1 LFFETN
7 DYQLISLIFIVFFY
21 FYKKKTM
28 KKNNFKLKLIIPMLL
43 MCFGLSAQNYIDLW
57 KTASLNETVSKTKVF
72 RNTVPQEFKLFTLN
86 PVELNSLL
94 ATAPQRFTTPS
105 NAIIEF
111 PTNNGEIQKF
121 RVYEASVLDA
131 LLQAQ
136 YPTIRS
142 YTAQGIDDPSAIAR
156 FSYSDS
162 GLNVMISSANY
173 GTIYI
178 DPYTKDLNQYISY
191 ATNSLPEDSRSFECL
206 VQDTLQDEVV
216 LSPLNAD
223 DGKLRT
229 YRLALACT
237 GEYAQYHLNNQ
248 GIPSSATDEV
258 KKAAV
263 LTAMNTAMTRINGV
277 FEKEVALTMVIIA
290 NNTEIIFL
298 NAGSDPYT
306 NNNGGV
312 MLGQNQSTINSII
325 GTANYD
331 IGHVFSTGGG
341 GIASLGS
348 VCGSSK
354 AQGVTGLPQPIG
366 DDFYINFVA
375 HEMGHQFRAN
385 HTQNNSC
392 NRNNATSMEPGSAS
406 TIMGYAGIC
415 SPNVQSDSDAYFHAI
430 SIQEM
435 WGFIS
440 ILGGSS
446 CPVETDTGNAPPTAD
461 AGPNYTIPRTT
472 PFILKGIAT
481 DPDTEDVLSHNWE
494 QMDQQ
499 IGTMPPQNTSAFG
512 PMFRSENS
520 LISPNRYMPKL
531 STVLNGQTQTT
542 WEVVPSVSRTMK
554 FRYTVRDNV
563 AGGSSSA
570 SDNTVITVDGDSG
583 PFVVTSQ
590 NASTTWSP
598 QSNETITWDVAGT
611 DVAPVDSPNVDILF
625 STNGGQTY
633 DVVIAEDIPNNGS
646 AEISA
651 PNLNTTSGR
660 FMIISSNNIF
670 YDINGGVI
678 TIEGELGINENSFE
692 NFALWPNPS
701 NGSINLA
708 LTPFSNGD
716 IEVSLYD
723 IRGSLVYNKGF
734 ETNGSLFEKALTFSG
749 LNTGIY
755 FIKVSN
761 SGISKTTKLIIK

>member
-1 LFFETN
+1 
-7 DYQLISLIFIVFFY
+7 
-21 FYKKKTM
+21 M
-28 KKNNFKLKLIIPMLL
+28 KKSNFKLRLIIPMLL
-43 MCFGLSAQNYIDLW
+43 MCFGLSAQNNIDLW
-57 KTASLNETVSKTKVF
+57 KTASLNETASKTKVF

-306 NNNGGV
+306 NNNGGA

-348 VCGSSK
+348 VCGSVK

-366 DDFYINFVA
+366 DDFYINYVA

-440 ILGGSS
+440 ILGGSA
-446 CPVETDTGNAPPTAD
+446 CPVETNTGNAPPTAD
-461 AGPNYTIPRTT
+461 AGLDFTIPRTT

-494 QMDQQ
+494 QMNPQ

-570 SDNTVITVDGDSG
+570 SDDTVITVDGDSG

-590 NASTTWSP
+590 NTSTTWSP

-646 AEISA
+646 AAISA

-678 TIEGELGINENSFE
+678 TIEGVLALDENSFE

-708 LTPFSNGD
+708 LTPFSNGE
-716 IEVSLYD
+716 IKVSLYD

-734 ETNGSLFEKALTFSG
+734 ETNGSLFEKALTFNG

-761 SGISKTTKLIIK
+761 NGISKTTKLIIK

>member
-1 LFFETN
+1 
-7 DYQLISLIFIVFFY
+7 
-21 FYKKKTM
+21 M
-28 KKNNFKLKLIIPMLL
+28 KKSNFKLRLIIPMLL
-43 MCFGLSAQNYIDLW
+43 MCFGLSAQNNIDLW
-57 KTASLNETVSKTKVF
+57 KTASLNETASKTKVF

-111 PTNNGEIQKF
+111 PTSNGEIQKF

-277 FEKEVALTMVIIA
+277 FEKEIALTMVIIA

-306 NNNGGV
+306 NNNGGA

-325 GTANYD
+325 GAANYD

-348 VCGSSK
+348 VCGSVK

-366 DDFYINFVA
+366 DDFYINYVA

-440 ILGGSS
+440 ILGGSA
-446 CPVETDTGNAPPTAD
+446 CPVETNTGNAPPTAD
-461 AGPNYTIPRTT
+461 AGLDFTIPRTT

-494 QMDQQ
+494 QMNPQ

-570 SDNTVITVDGDSG
+570 SDDTVITVDGDSG

-590 NASTTWSP
+590 NTSTTWSP

-646 AEISA
+646 AAISA

-678 TIEGELGINENSFE
+678 TIEGVLALDENSFE

-701 NGSINLA
+701 NGSINLV

-734 ETNGSLFEKALTFSG
+734 ETNGSLFEKALTFNG

-761 SGISKTTKLIIK
+761 NGISKTTKLIIK

>member
-1 LFFETN
+1 
-7 DYQLISLIFIVFFY
+7 
-21 FYKKKTM
+21 
-28 KKNNFKLKLIIPMLL
+28 MLL
-43 MCFGLSAQNYIDLW
+43 MCFGLSAQNNIDLW
-57 KTASLNETVSKTKVF
+57 KTASLNETASKTKVF

-277 FEKEVALTMVIIA
+277 FEKEVALTMVIIP

-366 DDFYINFVA
+366 DDFYINYVA

-755 FIKVSN
+755 FIRVSN

>member
-7 DYQLISLIFIVFFY
+7 NYQLISLIFIVFFL
-21 FYKKKTM
+21 FLQKKTM

>member
-1 LFFETN
+1 
-7 DYQLISLIFIVFFY
+7 
-21 FYKKKTM
+21 M

-366 DDFYINFVA
+366 DDFYINYVA

-734 ETNGSLFEKALTFSG
+734 ETNGSLFEKALTFNG
-749 LNTGIY
+749 LNSGIF
-755 FIKVSN
+755 FIRVSN
-761 SGISKTTKLIIK
+761 NGISKTTKLIIK

>member
-1 LFFETN
+1 
-7 DYQLISLIFIVFFY
+7 
-21 FYKKKTM
+21 M

-366 DDFYINFVA
+366 DDFYINYVA

-734 ETNGSLFEKALTFSG
+734 ETNGSLFEKVLTFSG

>member
-1 LFFETN
+1 
-7 DYQLISLIFIVFFY
+7 
-21 FYKKKTM
+21 M

-325 GTANYD
+325 GVANYD

-670 YDINGGVI
+670 YDINAGVI
-678 TIEGELGINENSFE
+678 TIDGELALNENSFE

-701 NGSINLA
+701 NGSINLV
-708 LTPFSNGD
+708 LTPFSNGE
-716 IEVSLYD
+716 IKVTLYD

-734 ETNGSLFEKALTFSG
+734 ETNGSLFEKALTFNG
-749 LNTGIY
+749 LNSGIY

-761 SGISKTTKLIIK
+761 NGISKTTKLIIK

>member
-1 LFFETN
+1 
-7 DYQLISLIFIVFFY
+7 
-21 FYKKKTM
+21 
-28 KKNNFKLKLIIPMLL
+28 
-43 MCFGLSAQNYIDLW
+43 
-57 KTASLNETVSKTKVF
+57 
-72 RNTVPQEFKLFTLN
+72 
-86 PVELNSLL
+86 
-94 ATAPQRFTTPS
+94 
-105 NAIIEF
+105 
-111 PTNNGEIQKF
+111 
-121 RVYEASVLDA
+121 
-131 LLQAQ
+131 
-136 YPTIRS
+136 
-142 YTAQGIDDPSAIAR
+142 
-156 FSYSDS
+156 
-162 GLNVMISSANY
+162 
-173 GTIYI
+173 
-178 DPYTKDLNQYISY
+178 
-191 ATNSLPEDSRSFECL
+191 
-206 VQDTLQDEVV
+206 
-216 LSPLNAD
+216 
-223 DGKLRT
+223 
-229 YRLALACT
+229 
-237 GEYAQYHLNNQ
+237 
-248 GIPSSATDEV
+248 
-258 KKAAV
+258 
-263 LTAMNTAMTRINGV
+263 MTRINGV
-277 FEKEVALTMVIIA
+277 FEKEIALTMVIIA

-306 NNNGGV
+306 NNNGGA

-366 DDFYINFVA
+366 DDFYINYVA

-392 NRNNATSMEPGSAS
+392 QRNNATSMEPGSAS

-415 SPNVQSDSDAYFHAI
+415 SPNVQNNSDAYFHAI

-440 ILGGSS
+440 ILGGSA
-446 CPVETDTGNAPPTAD
+446 CPVETNTGNAPPTAD
-461 AGPNYTIPRTT
+461 AGLNYTIPRTT

-494 QMDQQ
+494 QMNQQ

-570 SDNTVITVDGDSG
+570 SDDTVITVDGDSG

-590 NASTTWSP
+590 NTSTTWSP

-646 AEISA
+646 AAISA

-678 TIEGELGINENSFE
+678 TIEGVLALDENSFE

-708 LTPFSNGD
+708 LTPFSNGE
-716 IEVSLYD
+716 IEVYLYD

-734 ETNGSLFEKALTFSG
+734 ETNGSLFEKALTFNG

-761 SGISKTTKLIIK
+761 NGISKTTKLIIK

>member
-1 LFFETN
+1 
-7 DYQLISLIFIVFFY
+7 
-21 FYKKKTM
+21 M
-28 KKNNFKLKLIIPMLL
+28 KKSNFKLRLIIPMLL
-43 MCFGLSAQNYIDLW
+43 MCFGLSAQNNIDLW
-57 KTASLNETVSKTKVF
+57 KTASLNETASKTKVF

-136 YPTIRS
+136 YPNIRS

-306 NNNGGV
+306 NNNGGT

-366 DDFYINFVA
+366 DDFYINYVA

-392 NRNNATSMEPGSAS
+392 QRNNATSMEPGSAS

-446 CPVETDTGNAPPTAD
+446 CPEETDTGNAPPTAD
-461 AGPNYTIPRTT
+461 AVLTT
-472 PFILKGIAT
+472 LYLKQLR
-481 DPDTEDVLSHNWE
+481 LS
-494 QMDQQ
+494 
-499 IGTMPPQNTSAFG
+499 
-512 PMFRSENS
+512 
-520 LISPNRYMPKL
+520 
-531 STVLNGQTQTT
+531 
-542 WEVVPSVSRTMK
+542 
-554 FRYTVRDNV
+554 
-563 AGGSSSA
+563 
-570 SDNTVITVDGDSG
+570 
-583 PFVVTSQ
+583 
-590 NASTTWSP
+590 
-598 QSNETITWDVAGT
+598 
-611 DVAPVDSPNVDILF
+611 
-625 STNGGQTY
+625 
-633 DVVIAEDIPNNGS
+633 
-646 AEISA
+646 
-651 PNLNTTSGR
+651 
-660 FMIISSNNIF
+660 
-670 YDINGGVI
+670 
-678 TIEGELGINENSFE
+678 
-692 NFALWPNPS
+692 
-701 NGSINLA
+701 
-708 LTPFSNGD
+708 
-716 IEVSLYD
+716 
-723 IRGSLVYNKGF
+723 
-734 ETNGSLFEKALTFSG
+734 
-749 LNTGIY
+749 
-755 FIKVSN
+755 
-761 SGISKTTKLIIK
+761 

>member
-1 LFFETN
+1 
-7 DYQLISLIFIVFFY
+7 
-21 FYKKKTM
+21 M
-28 KKNNFKLKLIIPMLL
+28 KKSNFKLRLIIPMLL
-43 MCFGLSAQNYIDLW
+43 MCFGLSAQNNIDLW

-277 FEKEVALTMVIIA
+277 FEKEIALTMVIIA

-306 NNNGGV
+306 NNNGGT

-325 GTANYD
+325 GAANYD

-366 DDFYINFVA
+366 DDFYINYVA

-385 HTQNNSC
+385 HTQNNNC

-440 ILGGSS
+440 NGSGS
-446 CPVETDTGNAPPTAD
+446 TCPEETDTGNAPPTAD
-461 AGPNYTIPRTT
+461 AGLDFTIPRTT

-494 QMDQQ
+494 QMNPQ

-570 SDNTVITVDGDSG
+570 SDDTVITVDGDSG

-590 NASTTWSP
+590 NTSTTWSP

-646 AEISA
+646 AAISA

-678 TIEGELGINENSFE
+678 TIEGVLALDENSFE

-708 LTPFSNGD
+708 LTPFSNGE
-716 IEVSLYD
+716 IKVSLYD

-734 ETNGSLFEKALTFSG
+734 ETNGSLFEKALTFNG

-761 SGISKTTKLIIK
+761 NGISKTTKLIIK

>member
-1 LFFETN
+1 
-7 DYQLISLIFIVFFY
+7 
-21 FYKKKTM
+21 M

-94 ATAPQRFTTPS
+94 ATAPQRFTTSS

-136 YPTIRS
+136 YPNIRS

-306 NNNGGV
+306 NNNGGA

-366 DDFYINFVA
+366 DDFYINYVA

-570 SDNTVITVDGDSG
+570 SDDTVITVDGDSG

-678 TIEGELGINENSFE
+678 TIEGVLALNENSFE

-701 NGSINLA
+701 NGSINLV

-734 ETNGSLFEKALTFSG
+734 ETNGSLFEKALTFNG

-761 SGISKTTKLIIK
+761 NGISKTTKLIIK

>member
-1 LFFETN
+1 
-7 DYQLISLIFIVFFY
+7 
-21 FYKKKTM
+21 M
-28 KKNNFKLKLIIPMLL
+28 KKSNFKLRLIIPMLL
-43 MCFGLSAQNYIDLW
+43 MCFGLSAQNNIDLW
-57 KTASLNETVSKTKVF
+57 KTASLNETASKTKVF

-111 PTNNGEIQKF
+111 PTSNGEIQKF

-277 FEKEVALTMVIIA
+277 FEKEIALTMVIIA

-306 NNNGGV
+306 NNNGGA

-325 GTANYD
+325 GAANYD

-366 DDFYINFVA
+366 DNFYINYVA
-375 HEMGHQFRAN
+375 HEMGHQYRAN

-415 SPNVQSDSDAYFHAI
+415 SPNVQNNSDAYFHAI

-440 ILGGSS
+440 ILGGSA
-446 CPVETDTGNAPPTAD
+446 CPVETNTGNAPPTAD
-461 AGPNYTIPRTT
+461 AGLDFTIPRTT

-494 QMDQQ
+494 QMNPQ

-570 SDNTVITVDGDSG
+570 SDDTVITVDGDSG

-590 NASTTWSP
+590 NTSTTWSP

-646 AEISA
+646 AAISA

-678 TIEGELGINENSFE
+678 TIEGVLALDENSFE

-708 LTPFSNGD
+708 LTPFSNGE

-734 ETNGSLFEKALTFSG
+734 ETNGSLFEKALTFNG

-761 SGISKTTKLIIK
+761 NGISKTTKLIIK

>member
-1 LFFETN
+1 
-7 DYQLISLIFIVFFY
+7 
-21 FYKKKTM
+21 M
-28 KKNNFKLKLIIPMLL
+28 KKSNFKLRLIIPMLL
-43 MCFGLSAQNYIDLW
+43 MCFGLSAQNNIDLW
-57 KTASLNETVSKTKVF
+57 KTASLNETASKTKVF

-111 PTNNGEIQKF
+111 PTSNGEIQKF

-277 FEKEVALTMVIIA
+277 FEKEIALTMVIIA

-306 NNNGGV
+306 NNNGGA

-325 GTANYD
+325 GAANYD

-366 DDFYINFVA
+366 DNFYINYVA

-440 ILGGSS
+440 ILGGSA
-446 CPVETDTGNAPPTAD
+446 CPEETDTGNAPPTAD
-461 AGPNYTIPRTT
+461 AGLNYTIPKTT

-494 QMDQQ
+494 QMNPQ

-570 SDNTVITVDGDSG
+570 SDDTVITVDGDSG

-590 NASTTWSP
+590 NTSTTWSP

-646 AEISA
+646 AAISA

-678 TIEGELGINENSFE
+678 TIEGVLALDENSFE

-708 LTPFSNGD
+708 LTPFSNGE
-716 IEVSLYD
+716 IKVSLYD

-734 ETNGSLFEKALTFSG
+734 ETNGSLFEKALTFNG

-761 SGISKTTKLIIK
+761 NGISKTTKLIIK

>member
-1 LFFETN
+1 
-7 DYQLISLIFIVFFY
+7 
-21 FYKKKTM
+21 M
-28 KKNNFKLKLIIPMLL
+28 KKSNFKLRLIIPMLL
-43 MCFGLSAQNYIDLW
+43 MCFGLSAQNNIDLW
-57 KTASLNETVSKTKVF
+57 KTASLNETASKTKVF

-306 NNNGGV
+306 NNNGGA

-325 GTANYD
+325 GAANYD

-348 VCGSSK
+348 VCGSVK

-366 DDFYINFVA
+366 DDFYINYVA

-461 AGPNYTIPRTT
+461 AGLDFTIPRTT

-494 QMDQQ
+494 QMNPQ

-570 SDNTVITVDGDSG
+570 SDDTVITVDGDSG

-646 AEISA
+646 AAISA

-678 TIEGELGINENSFE
+678 TIEGVLALDENSFE

-708 LTPFSNGD
+708 LTPFSNGE
-716 IEVSLYD
+716 IKVSLYD

-734 ETNGSLFEKALTFSG
+734 ETNGSLFEKALTFNG

-761 SGISKTTKLIIK
+761 NGISKTTKLIIK

>member
-1 LFFETN
+1 MITFVKQKIN
-7 DYQLISLIFIVFFY
+7 S
-21 FYKKKTM
+21 M
-28 KKNNFKLKLIIPMLL
+28 KKFNLILITAVTL
-43 MCFGLSAQNYIDLW
+43 MCFGLNAQNSIDIW
-57 KTASLNETVSKTKVF
+57 KVASSYETESKVKVF

-86 PVELNSLL
+86 PVEFNNLL
-94 ATAPQRFTTPS
+94 ATAPQRFTTQS
-105 NAIIEF
+105 NTIIEF
-111 PTNNGEIQKF
+111 PTKNGEIQKF
-121 RVYEASVLDA
+121 RVYEASVLDD
-131 LLQAQ
+131 LLQEQ

-325 GTANYD
+325 GVANYD

-461 AGPNYTIPRTT
+461 AGPNYTIPKTT
-472 PFILKGIAT
+472 PFVLKGIAT

>member
-1 LFFETN
+1 
-7 DYQLISLIFIVFFY
+7 
-21 FYKKKTM
+21 M

-306 NNNGGV
+306 NNNGGA

-366 DDFYINFVA
+366 DNFYINYVA
-375 HEMGHQFRAN
+375 HEMGHQYRAN

-440 ILGGSS
+440 ILGGSA
-446 CPVETDTGNAPPTAD
+446 CPVETNTGNAPPTAD
-461 AGPNYTIPRTT
+461 AGLDFTIPRTT

-494 QMDQQ
+494 QMNPQ

-570 SDNTVITVDGDSG
+570 SDDTVITVDGDSG

-678 TIEGELGINENSFE
+678 TIEGVLALNENSFE

-708 LTPFSNGD
+708 LTPFSNGE
-716 IEVSLYD
+716 IKVSLYD

-734 ETNGSLFEKALTFSG
+734 ETNGSLFEKALNFNG

-761 SGISKTTKLIIK
+761 NGISKTTKLIIK

>member
-1 LFFETN
+1 
-7 DYQLISLIFIVFFY
+7 
-21 FYKKKTM
+21 M
-28 KKNNFKLKLIIPMLL
+28 KKSDFKLRLIIPMLL
-43 MCFGLSAQNYIDLW
+43 MCFGLSAQNNIDLW

-72 RNTVPQEFKLFTLN
+72 RNTVPQDFKLFTLN

-121 RVYEASVLDA
+121 RVYEASVLDD
-131 LLQAQ
+131 LLQIQ

-306 NNNGGV
+306 NNNGGT

-366 DDFYINFVA
+366 DDFYINYVA

-392 NRNNATSMEPGSAS
+392 QRNNATSMEPGSAS

-446 CPVETDTGNAPPTAD
+446 CPEETDTGNAPPTAD
-461 AGPNYTIPRTT
+461 AGLNYTIPRTT

-570 SDNTVITVDGDSG
+570 SDDTVITVDGDSG

-590 NASTTWSP
+590 NTSTTWSP

-646 AEISA
+646 AAISS

-678 TIEGELGINENSFE
+678 TIEGVLALDENSFE

-708 LTPFSNGD
+708 LTPFSNGE

-734 ETNGSLFEKALTFSG
+734 ETNGSLFEKVLTFNG
-749 LNTGIY
+749 LNTGFY

-761 SGISKTTKLIIK
+761 NGISKTTKLIIK

>member
-1 LFFETN
+1 
-7 DYQLISLIFIVFFY
+7 
-21 FYKKKTM
+21 M
-28 KKNNFKLKLIIPMLL
+28 KKSNFKLRLIIPMLL
-43 MCFGLSAQNYIDLW
+43 MCFGLSAQNNIDLW
-57 KTASLNETVSKTKVF
+57 KTASLNETASKTKVF

-111 PTNNGEIQKF
+111 PTSNGEIQKF

-277 FEKEVALTMVIIA
+277 FEKEIALTMVIIA

-306 NNNGGV
+306 NNNGGA

-325 GTANYD
+325 GAANYD

-348 VCGSSK
+348 VCGSVK

-366 DDFYINFVA
+366 DDFYINYVA

-392 NRNNATSMEPGSAS
+392 NRNNATSMDPGSAS

-440 ILGGSS
+440 ILGGSA
-446 CPVETDTGNAPPTAD
+446 CPVETNTGNAPPTAD

-494 QMDQQ
+494 QMNPQ

-570 SDNTVITVDGDSG
+570 SDDTVITVDGDSG

-590 NASTTWSP
+590 NTSTTWSP

-646 AEISA
+646 AAISA

-678 TIEGELGINENSFE
+678 TIEGVLALDENSFE

-708 LTPFSNGD
+708 LTPFSNGE
-716 IEVSLYD
+716 IKVSLYD

-734 ETNGSLFEKALTFSG
+734 ETNGSLFEKALTFNG

-761 SGISKTTKLIIK
+761 NGISKTTKLIIK

>member
-1 LFFETN
+1 
-7 DYQLISLIFIVFFY
+7 
-21 FYKKKTM
+21 M
-28 KKNNFKLKLIIPMLL
+28 KKSNFKLRLIIPMLL
-43 MCFGLSAQNYIDLW
+43 MCFGLSAQNNIDLW
-57 KTASLNETVSKTKVF
+57 KTASLNETASKTKVF

-111 PTNNGEIQKF
+111 PTSNGEIQKF

-277 FEKEVALTMVIIA
+277 FEKEIALTMVIIA

-306 NNNGGV
+306 NNNGGA

-325 GTANYD
+325 GAANYD

-366 DDFYINFVA
+366 DNFYINYVA
-375 HEMGHQFRAN
+375 HEMGHQYRAN

-415 SPNVQSDSDAYFHAI
+415 SPNVQNNSDAYFHAI

-440 ILGGSS
+440 ILGGSA
-446 CPVETDTGNAPPTAD
+446 CPVETNTGNAPPTAD
-461 AGPNYTIPRTT
+461 AGLDFTIPRTT

-494 QMDQQ
+494 QMNPQ

-570 SDNTVITVDGDSG
+570 SDDTVITVDGDSG

-590 NASTTWSP
+590 NTSTTWSP

-646 AEISA
+646 AAISA

-678 TIEGELGINENSFE
+678 TIEGVLALDENSFE

-708 LTPFSNGD
+708 LTPFSNGE
-716 IEVSLYD
+716 IKVSLYD

-734 ETNGSLFEKALTFSG
+734 ETNGSLFEKALTFNG

-761 SGISKTTKLIIK
+761 NGISKTTKLIIK

>member
-1 LFFETN
+1 
-7 DYQLISLIFIVFFY
+7 
-21 FYKKKTM
+21 M
-28 KKNNFKLKLIIPMLL
+28 KKSNFKLRLIIPMLL
-43 MCFGLSAQNYIDLW
+43 MCFGLSAQNNIDLW
-57 KTASLNETVSKTKVF
+57 KTASLNETESKAKVF

-111 PTNNGEIQKF
+111 PTSNGEIQKF

-306 NNNGGV
+306 NNNGGA

-325 GTANYD
+325 GAANYD

-366 DDFYINFVA
+366 DNFYINYVA
-375 HEMGHQFRAN
+375 HEMGHQYRAN

-415 SPNVQSDSDAYFHAI
+415 SPNVQNDSDAYFHAI

-440 ILGGSS
+440 ILGGSA
-446 CPVETDTGNAPPTAD
+446 CPVETNTGNAPPTAD
-461 AGPNYTIPRTT
+461 AGLDFTIPRTT

-494 QMDQQ
+494 QMNQQ

-570 SDNTVITVDGDSG
+570 SDDTVITVDGDSG

-590 NASTTWSP
+590 NTSTTWSP

-646 AEISA
+646 AAISA

-678 TIEGELGINENSFE
+678 TIEGVLALDENSFE

-708 LTPFSNGD
+708 LTPFSNGE
-716 IEVSLYD
+716 IKVSLYD

-734 ETNGSLFEKALTFSG
+734 ETNGSLFEKALTFNG

-761 SGISKTTKLIIK
+761 NGISKTTKLIIK

>member
-1 LFFETN
+1 
-7 DYQLISLIFIVFFY
+7 
-21 FYKKKTM
+21 
-28 KKNNFKLKLIIPMLL
+28 
-43 MCFGLSAQNYIDLW
+43 
-57 KTASLNETVSKTKVF
+57 
-72 RNTVPQEFKLFTLN
+72 
-86 PVELNSLL
+86 
-94 ATAPQRFTTPS
+94 
-105 NAIIEF
+105 
-111 PTNNGEIQKF
+111 
-121 RVYEASVLDA
+121 
-131 LLQAQ
+131 
-136 YPTIRS
+136 
-142 YTAQGIDDPSAIAR
+142 
-156 FSYSDS
+156 
-162 GLNVMISSANY
+162 MISSANY

-191 ATNSLPEDSRSFECL
+191 ASNSLPEDTRSFECL
-206 VQDTLQDEVV
+206 VQDTLQDEIV

-248 GIPSSATDEV
+248 GIPSSATDEE

-277 FEKEVALTMVIIA
+277 FEKEVALTMVIIP

-325 GTANYD
+325 GVANYD

-366 DDFYINFVA
+366 DDFYINYVA

-415 SPNVQSDSDAYFHAI
+415 SPNVQNDSDAYFHAI

>member
-1 LFFETN
+1 MITFVKQKIN
-7 DYQLISLIFIVFFY
+7 S
-21 FYKKKTM
+21 M
-28 KKNNFKLKLIIPMLL
+28 KKFNLILITAVTL
-43 MCFGLSAQNYIDLW
+43 MCFGLNAQNSIDIW
-57 KTASLNETVSKTKVF
+57 KVASSYETESKVKVF

-86 PVELNSLL
+86 PVEFNNLL
-94 ATAPQRFTTPS
+94 ATAPQRFTTQS
-105 NAIIEF
+105 NTIIEF
-111 PTNNGEIQKF
+111 PTKNGEIQKF
-121 RVYEASVLDA
+121 RVYEASVLDD
-131 LLQAQ
+131 LLQEQ

-461 AGPNYTIPRTT
+461 AGPNYTIPKTT
-472 PFILKGIAT
+472 PFVLKGIAT

>member
-1 LFFETN
+1 
-7 DYQLISLIFIVFFY
+7 
-21 FYKKKTM
+21 M

-366 DDFYINFVA
+366 DDFYINYVA

-692 NFALWPNPS
+692 NFALWP
-701 NGSINLA
+701 
-708 LTPFSNGD
+708 
-716 IEVSLYD
+716 
-723 IRGSLVYNKGF
+723 
-734 ETNGSLFEKALTFSG
+734 
-749 LNTGIY
+749 
-755 FIKVSN
+755 
-761 SGISKTTKLIIK
+761 

>member
-7 DYQLISLIFIVFFY
+7 DYQLISLIFIVFFL
-21 FYKKKTM
+21 FLQKKTM

>member
-1 LFFETN
+1 
-7 DYQLISLIFIVFFY
+7 
-21 FYKKKTM
+21 M

-277 FEKEVALTMVIIA
+277 FEKEIALTMVIIA

-306 NNNGGV
+306 NNNGGA

-366 DDFYINFVA
+366 DDFYINYVA

-440 ILGGSS
+440 NGSGS
-446 CPVETDTGNAPPTAD
+446 TCPEETDTGNAPPTAD

-494 QMDQQ
+494 QMNQQ

-646 AEISA
+646 AAISA

>member
-1 LFFETN
+1 
-7 DYQLISLIFIVFFY
+7 
-21 FYKKKTM
+21 M
-28 KKNNFKLKLIIPMLL
+28 KKSNFKLRLIIPMLL
-43 MCFGLSAQNYIDLW
+43 MCFGLSAQNNIDLW
-57 KTASLNETVSKTKVF
+57 KTASLNETASKTKVF

-111 PTNNGEIQKF
+111 PTSNGEIQKF

-277 FEKEVALTMVIIA
+277 FEKEIALTMVIIA

-306 NNNGGV
+306 NSSGSV

-366 DDFYINFVA
+366 DDFYINYVA

-494 QMDQQ
+494 QMNPQ

-570 SDNTVITVDGDSG
+570 SDDTVITVDGDSG

-633 DVVIAEDIPNNGS
+633 DVVIAEGIPNNGS
-646 AEISA
+646 AAISA

-678 TIEGELGINENSFE
+678 TIEGVLALDENSFE

-701 NGSINLA
+701 NGSINLV

-734 ETNGSLFEKALTFSG
+734 ETNGSLFEKALTFNG

-761 SGISKTTKLIIK
+761 NGISKTTKLIIK

>member
-1 LFFETN
+1 
-7 DYQLISLIFIVFFY
+7 
-21 FYKKKTM
+21 M
-28 KKNNFKLKLIIPMLL
+28 KKSDFKLRLIIPMLL

-136 YPTIRS
+136 YPNIRS

-306 NNNGGV
+306 NNNGGA

-366 DDFYINFVA
+366 DDFYINYVA

-570 SDNTVITVDGDSG
+570 SDDTVITVDGDSG

-678 TIEGELGINENSFE
+678 TIEGVLALNENSFE

-701 NGSINLA
+701 NGSINLV

-734 ETNGSLFEKALTFSG
+734 ETNGSLFEKALTFNG

-761 SGISKTTKLIIK
+761 NGISKTTKLIIK

>member
-1 LFFETN
+1 
-7 DYQLISLIFIVFFY
+7 
-21 FYKKKTM
+21 M

-136 YPTIRS
+136 YPNIRS

-306 NNNGGV
+306 NNNGGA

-366 DDFYINFVA
+366 DDFYINYVA

-570 SDNTVITVDGDSG
+570 SDDTVITVDGDSG

-678 TIEGELGINENSFE
+678 TIEGVLALDENSFE

-708 LTPFSNGD
+708 LTPFSNGE

-734 ETNGSLFEKALTFSG
+734 ETNGSLFEKALTFNG

-761 SGISKTTKLIIK
+761 NGISKTTKLIIK